1 MIDKKVKK
9 DEKSRS
15 KSSLPTK
22 PNNSRKINS
31 KSPRRM
37 VILFSGCGRY
47 QRKAGYQ
54 VQIPIDEY

>member
-1 MIDKKVKK
+1 MIDKKAKK

-15 KSSLPTK
+15 KSSLP
-22 PNNSRKINS
+22 INS